1 MFLLASDFD
10 RTFYI
15 NNYDFKCNL
24 KLLPEFMK
32 SNVFAIVTG
41 RSYDDYM
48 NVTKNC
54 IPVNYLIINHGAT
67 ILKDDIV
74 INSTPISNKTVTK
87 LKKIFNFDD
96 LEYFACKD
104 KFSRVDIDTKD
115 LSKINIT
122 MQDNLVAKKAVDY
135 INQYFDDIKAY
146 ILFHKNQLEIV
157 SAMAN
162 KRNAVKYIANLEN
175 INRYNIYT
183 VGDGYTDFEM
193 IKDYNGYC
201 MSDCVSELKNVAIKS
216 VDSVGDIINY
226 LTINVSLESV
236 SKELTQFV
244 NDCFGYKNYFE
255 KYMGKIY
262 KDYNS
267 KNHIVIRKDNQI
279 IATALIVPN
288 KIYLDDYKLNVLT
301 IGSICVK
308 REYRKQGYF
317 KMLMGLIKDKSKD
330 YDLSILSGDL
340 KRYRKYNFY
349 PNLLNLYRISA
360 KESNIDF
367 KKIDNTKIDDCI
379 NLYNKRKVHAIRNK
393 SQFIDIC
400 AQWKGEAYYIYKD
413 NLFIGYIIFNT
424 KKDYVSEINGSNI
437 IESLESFAKFK
448 KREYI
453 NVSFLSNDYDNLSNF
468 KDLKVSRTYNRQLY
482 FINDIKR
489 VIEVCLKYK
498 AQYFELAKGS
508 VSIKIDDCII
518 RITVLNNITVEED
531 DKYDIELTY
540 EQAIELFLNKKMS
553 RNKLLSSWF
562 PIDLDIYNNDL
573 V

>member
-135 INQYFDDIKAY
+135 INRYFDDIKAY

-157 SAMAN
+157 SARAN

-216 VDSVGDIINY
+216 VDSVGNIINY

-244 NDCFGYKNYFE
+244 NDCFEYKNYFE

-288 KIYLDDYKLNVLT
+288 KIYLEDYTLNVLT

-453 NVSFLSNDYDNLSNF
+453 NVSFLSNDYDNLNNF

>member
-122 MQDNLVAKKAVDY
+122 MQDNLVAKKAVNY
-135 INQYFDDIKAY
+135 INQHFDDIKAY

-157 SAMAN
+157 SARAD

-226 LTINVSLESV
+226 LTINVSLEPV

-288 KIYLDDYKLNVLT
+288 KIYLDDYTLNVLT

-308 REYRKQGYF
+308 SEYRKQGYF
-317 KMLMGLIKDKSKD
+317 KMLMWLIKDKSKD

-349 PNLLNLYRISA
+349 PNLLNLYRVSA

-453 NVSFLSNDYDNLSNF
+453 NVSFLSNDYDNLNNF

-508 VSIKIDDCII
+508 VSIKIEDCII

>member
-135 INQYFDDIKAY
+135 INQHFDDIKAY

-157 SAMAN
+157 SARAN

-279 IATALIVPN
+279 IATE
-288 KIYLDDYKLNVLT
+288 
-301 IGSICVK
+301 IGRAHV
-308 REYRKQGYF
+308 
-317 KMLMGLIKDKSKD
+317 
-330 YDLSILSGDL
+330 
-340 KRYRKYNFY
+340 
-349 PNLLNLYRISA
+349 
-360 KESNIDF
+360 
-367 KKIDNTKIDDCI
+367 
-379 NLYNKRKVHAIRNK
+379 
-393 SQFIDIC
+393 
-400 AQWKGEAYYIYKD
+400 
-413 NLFIGYIIFNT
+413 
-424 KKDYVSEINGSNI
+424 
-437 IESLESFAKFK
+437 
-448 KREYI
+448 
-453 NVSFLSNDYDNLSNF
+453 
-468 KDLKVSRTYNRQLY
+468 
-482 FINDIKR
+482 
-489 VIEVCLKYK
+489 
-498 AQYFELAKGS
+498 
-508 VSIKIDDCII
+508 
-518 RITVLNNITVEED
+518 
-531 DKYDIELTY
+531 
-540 EQAIELFLNKKMS
+540 
-553 RNKLLSSWF
+553 
-562 PIDLDIYNNDL
+562 
-573 V
+573 

>member
-216 VDSVGDIINY
+216 VDSVGNIINY

-288 KIYLDDYKLNVLT
+288 KIYLDDYTLNVLT

-308 REYRKQGYF
+308 SEYRKQGYF
-317 KMLMGLIKDKSKD
+317 KMLMRLIKDKSKD

-349 PNLLNLYRISA
+349 PNLLNLYRVSA
-360 KESNIDF
+360 KDNNIDF

-453 NVSFLSNDYDNLSNF
+453 NVSFLSNDYDNLNNF

>member
-135 INQYFDDIKAY
+135 INRYFDDIKAY

-157 SAMAN
+157 SARAN

-288 KIYLDDYKLNVLT
+288 KIYLEDYTLNVLT

-317 KMLMGLIKDKSKD
+317 KMLMRLIKDKSKD

-453 NVSFLSNDYDNLSNF
+453 NVSFLSNDYDNLNNF

-508 VSIKIDDCII
+508 VSIKIEDCII

>member
-135 INQYFDDIKAY
+135 INRYFDDIKAY

-236 SKELTQFV
+236 RKELTQFV

-288 KIYLDDYKLNVLT
+288 KIYLDDYTLNVLT

-308 REYRKQGYF
+308 SEYRKQGYF
-317 KMLMGLIKDKSKD
+317 KMLMRLIKDKSKD

-349 PNLLNLYRISA
+349 PNLLNLYRVSA
-360 KESNIDF
+360 KDNNIDF

-453 NVSFLSNDYDNLSNF
+453 NVSFLSNDYDNLNNF

>member
-135 INQYFDDIKAY
+135 INRYFDDIKAY

-157 SAMAN
+157 SARAN

-216 VDSVGDIINY
+216 VDSVGNIINY

-288 KIYLDDYKLNVLT
+288 KIYLEDYTLNVLT

-317 KMLMGLIKDKSKD
+317 KMLMRLIKDKSKD

-453 NVSFLSNDYDNLSNF
+453 NVSFLSNDYDNLNNF

-508 VSIKIDDCII
+508 VSIKIEDCII

>member
-135 INQYFDDIKAY
+135 INQRFDDIKAY

-157 SAMAN
+157 SARAN

-288 KIYLDDYKLNVLT
+288 KIYLDDYTLNVLT

-308 REYRKQGYF
+308 SEYRKQGYF
-317 KMLMGLIKDKSKD
+317 KMLMRLIKDKSKD

-349 PNLLNLYRISA
+349 PNLLNLYRVSA
-360 KESNIDF
+360 KDNNIDF

-453 NVSFLSNDYDNLSNF
+453 NVSFLSNDYDNLNNF

>member
-135 INQYFDDIKAY
+135 INRYFDDIKAY

-157 SAMAN
+157 SARAN

-288 KIYLDDYKLNVLT
+288 KIYLEDYTLNVLT

-317 KMLMGLIKDKSKD
+317 KMLMRLIKDKSKD

-453 NVSFLSNDYDNLSNF
+453 NVSFLSNDYDNLNNF

>member
-135 INQYFDDIKAY
+135 INRYFDDIKAY

-157 SAMAN
+157 SARAN

-216 VDSVGDIINY
+216 VDSVGNIINY

-244 NDCFGYKNYFE
+244 NDCFEYKNYFE

-288 KIYLDDYKLNVLT
+288 KIYLEDYTLNVLT

-317 KMLMGLIKDKSKD
+317 KMLMRLIKDKSKD

-349 PNLLNLYRISA
+349 PNLLNLYRVSA
-360 KESNIDF
+360 KDNNIDF

-453 NVSFLSNDYDNLSNF
+453 NVSFLSNDYDNLNNF

>member
-122 MQDNLVAKKAVDY
+122 LQDNLVAKKAVDY
-135 INQYFDDIKAY
+135 INRYFDDIKAY

-157 SAMAN
+157 SARAN

-216 VDSVGDIINY
+216 VDSVGNIINY

-288 KIYLDDYKLNVLT
+288 KIYLDDYTLNVLT

-308 REYRKQGYF
+308 SEYRKQGYF
-317 KMLMGLIKDKSKD
+317 KMLMRLIKDKSKD

-349 PNLLNLYRISA
+349 PNLLNLYRVSA
-360 KESNIDF
+360 KDNNIDF

-453 NVSFLSNDYDNLSNF
+453 NVSFLSNDYDNLNNF

>member
-135 INQYFDDIKAY
+135 INQHFDDIKAY

-157 SAMAN
+157 SARAN

-288 KIYLDDYKLNVLT
+288 KIYLEDYTLNVLT

-349 PNLLNLYRISA
+349 PNLLNLYRVSA
-360 KESNIDF
+360 KDNNIDF

-453 NVSFLSNDYDNLSNF
+453 NVSFLSNDYDNLNNF

>member
-24 KLLPEFMK
+24 KLLSEFMK

-135 INQYFDDIKAY
+135 INRYFDDIKAY

-157 SAMAN
+157 SARAN

-288 KIYLDDYKLNVLT
+288 KIYLDDYTLNVLT

-308 REYRKQGYF
+308 SEYRKQGYF
-317 KMLMGLIKDKSKD
+317 KMLMRLIKDKSKD

-349 PNLLNLYRISA
+349 PNLLNLYRVSA
-360 KESNIDF
+360 KDNNIDF

-453 NVSFLSNDYDNLSNF
+453 NVSFLSNDYDNLNNF

>member
-157 SAMAN
+157 SARAN

-244 NDCFGYKNYFE
+244 NDCCGYKNYFE

-288 KIYLDDYKLNVLT
+288 KIYLDDYTLNVLT

-308 REYRKQGYF
+308 SEYRKQGYF
-317 KMLMGLIKDKSKD
+317 KMLMRLIKDKSKD

-349 PNLLNLYRISA
+349 PNLLNLYRVSA

-453 NVSFLSNDYDNLSNF
+453 NVSFLSNDYDNLNNF

-508 VSIKIDDCII
+508 VSIKIEDCII
-518 RITVLNNITVEED
+518 RITVLNNITVEKD

>member
-135 INQYFDDIKAY
+135 INQHFDDIKAY

-157 SAMAN
+157 SARAN

-288 KIYLDDYKLNVLT
+288 KIYLEDYTLNVLT

-317 KMLMGLIKDKSKD
+317 KMLMRLIKDKSKD

-340 KRYRKYNFY
+340 KKYRKYNFY

-453 NVSFLSNDYDNLSNF
+453 NVSFLSNDYDNLNNF

>member
-74 INSTPISNKTVTK
+74 INSIPISNKTVTK

-135 INQYFDDIKAY
+135 INRYFDDIKAY

-157 SAMAN
+157 SARAN

-216 VDSVGDIINY
+216 VDSVGNIINY

-288 KIYLDDYKLNVLT
+288 KIYLEDYTLNVLT

-453 NVSFLSNDYDNLSNF
+453 NVSFLSNDYDNLNNF

>member
-135 INQYFDDIKAY
+135 INRYFDDIKAY

-157 SAMAN
+157 SARAN

-216 VDSVGDIINY
+216 VDSVGNIINY
-226 LTINVSLESV
+226 LTINVSLEPV

-288 KIYLDDYKLNVLT
+288 KIYLDDYTLNVLT

-308 REYRKQGYF
+308 SEYRKQGYF
-317 KMLMGLIKDKSKD
+317 KMLMRLIKDKSKD

-453 NVSFLSNDYDNLSNF
+453 NVSFLSNDYDNLNNF

>member
-135 INQYFDDIKAY
+135 INRYFDDIKAY

-157 SAMAN
+157 SARAN

-216 VDSVGDIINY
+216 VDSVGNIINY

-288 KIYLDDYKLNVLT
+288 KIYLDDYTLNVLT

-317 KMLMGLIKDKSKD
+317 KMLMRLIKDKSKD

-349 PNLLNLYRISA
+349 PNLLNLYRVSA
-360 KESNIDF
+360 KDNNIDF

-453 NVSFLSNDYDNLSNF
+453 NVSFLSNDYDNLNNF

>member
-135 INQYFDDIKAY
+135 INRYFDDIKAY

-157 SAMAN
+157 SARAN

-288 KIYLDDYKLNVLT
+288 KIYLDDYTLNVLT

-308 REYRKQGYF
+308 SEYRKQGYF
-317 KMLMGLIKDKSKD
+317 KMLMRLIKDKSKD

-349 PNLLNLYRISA
+349 PNLLNLYRVSA
-360 KESNIDF
+360 KDNNIDF

-453 NVSFLSNDYDNLSNF
+453 NVSFLSNDYDNLNNF

>member
-24 KLLPEFMK
+24 GLLPDFMK
-32 SNVFAIVTG
+32 SNVFTIVTG

-54 IPVNYLIINHGAT
+54 VPMNYLIINHGAT
-67 ILKDDIV
+67 VLKDDEV
-74 INSTPISNKTVTK
+74 IKSTPISNKTVTR

-104 KFSRVDIDTKD
+104 KFSRVDIDTKN

-122 MQDNLVAKKAVDY
+122 MQDNLVAKKAVNY
-135 INQYFDDIKAY
+135 INQHFDDIKAY
-146 ILFHKNQLEIV
+146 ILFHKNQFEIV
-157 SAMAN
+157 SSEAN
-162 KRNAVKYIANLEN
+162 KRNAIKYIADLEK
-175 INRYNIYT
+175 ITQYNIYT
-183 VGDGYTDFEM
+183 VGDGYTDMEM

-201 MSDCVSELKNVAIKS
+201 MSDCVDELKSIAIKS
-216 VDSVGDIINY
+216 VSSVGDIIKY
-226 LTINVSLESV
+226 LTVNICLEPV

-244 NDCFGYKNYFE
+244 NSCFGYKNYFE

-262 KDYNS
+262 NDYNNR
-267 KNHIVIRKDNQI
+267 NHIVIRKDNQI

-288 KIYLDDYKLNVLT
+288 QIYLDDYILDVLT

-308 REYRKQGYF
+308 EEYRKQGYF
-317 KMLMGLIKDKSKD
+317 KMLMGIINDKSKS

-340 KRYRKYNFY
+340 KRYQNYGFY
-349 PNLLNLYRISA
+349 PNLLNLYRIDA
-360 KESNIDF
+360 KDNNIEF
-367 KKIDNTKIDDCI
+367 KKIDNTKIDDCLT
-379 NLYNKRKVHAIRNK
+379 LYNKKKVHAIRKK
-393 SQFIDIC
+393 SQFTQLC
-400 AQWKGEAYYIYKD
+400 TQWKGESYYIYKD
-413 NLFIGYIIFNT
+413 NLFIGYIIFNN
-424 KKDYVSEINGSNI
+424 KKDYVSEINGNDI
-437 IESLESFAKFK
+437 IKSLESFAKFK

-453 NVSFLSNDYDNLSNF
+453 NVNFLSNDYDNLNNF
-468 KDLKVSRTYNRQLY
+468 KNFKVSKTYNRQLY
-482 FINDIKR
+482 SINNIKK

-498 AQYFELAKGS
+498 SKYFELAKGS
-508 VSIKIDDCII
+508 ISIKIDKDII
-518 RITVLNNITVEED
+518 KITVLNNIIVEDD
-531 DKYDIELTY
+531 DKYDLELTY
-540 EQAIELFLNKKMS
+540 EQAIELLLNKKMS

-562 PIDLDIYNNDL
+562 PLDLDIYNNDL

>member
-74 INSTPISNKTVTK
+74 INSTPISNKTVTQ

-157 SAMAN
+157 SARAN

-201 MSDCVSELKNVAIKS
+201 MSDCISELKNVAIKS

-226 LTINVSLESV
+226 LTINVSSEPV

-244 NDCFGYKNYFE
+244 NDCFEYKNYFE

-288 KIYLDDYKLNVLT
+288 KIYLDDYTLNVLT

-308 REYRKQGYF
+308 SEYRKQGYF
-317 KMLMGLIKDKSKD
+317 KMLMGLIKNKSKD

-340 KRYRKYNFY
+340 KKYRKYNFY

-453 NVSFLSNDYDNLSNF
+453 NVSFLSNDYDNLNNF
-468 KDLKVSRTYNRQLY
+468 KDLKMSRTYNRQLY

>member
-135 INQYFDDIKAY
+135 INRYFDDIKAY

-157 SAMAN
+157 SARAN

-216 VDSVGDIINY
+216 VDSVGNIINY

-288 KIYLDDYKLNVLT
+288 KIYLDDYTLNVLT

-308 REYRKQGYF
+308 SEYRKQGYF
-317 KMLMGLIKDKSKD
+317 KMLMRLIKDKSKD

-349 PNLLNLYRISA
+349 PNLLNLYRVSA
-360 KESNIDF
+360 KDNNIDF

-453 NVSFLSNDYDNLSNF
+453 NVSFLSNDYDNLNNF

>member
-135 INQYFDDIKAY
+135 INRYFDDIKAY

-157 SAMAN
+157 SARAN

-216 VDSVGDIINY
+216 VDSVGNIINY

-288 KIYLDDYKLNVLT
+288 KIYLDDYTLNVLT

-308 REYRKQGYF
+308 SEYRKQGYF
-317 KMLMGLIKDKSKD
+317 KMLMRLIKDKSKD

-349 PNLLNLYRISA
+349 PNLLNLYRVSA

-453 NVSFLSNDYDNLSNF
+453 NVSFLSNDYDNLNNF

>member
-135 INQYFDDIKAY
+135 INRYFDDIKAY

-157 SAMAN
+157 SARAN

-288 KIYLDDYKLNVLT
+288 KIYLDDYTLNVLT

-308 REYRKQGYF
+308 SEYRKQGYF
-317 KMLMGLIKDKSKD
+317 KMLMRLIKDKSKD

-453 NVSFLSNDYDNLSNF
+453 NVSFLSNDYDNLNNF

>member
-122 MQDNLVAKKAVDY
+122 LQDNLVAKKAVDY
-135 INQYFDDIKAY
+135 INQHFDDIKAY

-157 SAMAN
+157 SARAN

-216 VDSVGDIINY
+216 VDSVGNIINY

-288 KIYLDDYKLNVLT
+288 KIYLDDYTLNVLT

-308 REYRKQGYF
+308 SEYRKQGYF

-340 KRYRKYNFY
+340 KKYRKYNFY
-349 PNLLNLYRISA
+349 PNLLNLYRVSA

-453 NVSFLSNDYDNLSNF
+453 NVSFLSNDYDNLNNF

>member
-135 INQYFDDIKAY
+135 INRYFDDIKAY

-157 SAMAN
+157 SARAN

-244 NDCFGYKNYFE
+244 NDCFEYKNYFE

-288 KIYLDDYKLNVLT
+288 KIYLEDYTLNVLT

-349 PNLLNLYRISA
+349 PNLLNLYRVSA
-360 KESNIDF
+360 KDNNIDF

-453 NVSFLSNDYDNLSNF
+453 NVSFLSNDYDNLNNF

>member
-24 KLLPEFMK
+24 ELLPNFMK

-54 IPVNYLIINHGAT
+54 VPMNYLIINHGAT
-67 ILKDDIV
+67 ILKDDEV
-74 INSTPISNKTVTK
+74 IKSTPISNKTVTK

-122 MQDNLVAKKAVDY
+122 MQDNLVTKKAVDY
-135 INQYFDDIKAY
+135 INQHFEDIKAY
-146 ILFHKNQLEIV
+146 ILFHKNQFEIV
-157 SAMAN
+157 SSETN
-162 KRNAVKYIANLEN
+162 KRNAIKYIADLEK
-175 INRYNIYT
+175 ITQYHIYT
-183 VGDGYTDFEM
+183 VGDGYTDMEM

-201 MSDCVSELKNVAIKS
+201 MSDCVDELKSVAIKS
-216 VDSVGDIINY
+216 ISSVGDIIKY
-226 LTINVSLESV
+226 LTVNVCLESV

-244 NDCFGYKNYFE
+244 NSCFGYKNYFE

-262 KDYNS
+262 NDYNN
-267 KNHIVIRKDNQI
+267 KNHIVIRKDSQI

-288 KIYLDDYKLNVLT
+288 KIYLDDYTLDVLT

-308 REYRKQGYF
+308 EDYRKQGYF
-317 KMLMGLIKDKSKD
+317 KMLMGLINDKSKS

-340 KRYRKYNFY
+340 KRYQKYNFY
-349 PNLLNLYRISA
+349 PNLLNLYRIDA
-360 KESNIDF
+360 KDNNIEF
-367 KKIDNTKIDDCI
+367 KKIDDTNIDDCL
-379 NLYNKRKVHAIRNK
+379 NLYNKKKVHAIRDK
-393 SQFIDIC
+393 SQFIQLC
-400 AQWKGEAYYIYKD
+400 TQWKGESYYIYKD

-453 NVSFLSNDYDNLSNF
+453 NVNLLSNDYDNLNIFNNF
-468 KDLKVSRTYNRQLY
+468 KVSKTYNKQLY
-482 FINDIKR
+482 SINNIKK

-498 AQYFELAKGS
+498 SKYFELAKGS
-508 VSIKIDDCII
+508 ISIKIDDYII
-518 RITVLNNITVEED
+518 RITVLNNITVED
-531 DKYDIELTY
+531 DCKYDIELTY
-540 EQAIELFLNKKMS
+540 EQAIELLLNKKMT

-562 PIDLDIYNNDL
+562 PLDLDIYNNDL

>member
-15 NNYDFKCNL
+15 NNCDFKCNL

-74 INSTPISNKTVTK
+74 INSIPISNKTVTK

-135 INQYFDDIKAY
+135 INRYFDDIKAY

-157 SAMAN
+157 SARAN

-216 VDSVGDIINY
+216 VDSVGNIINY
-226 LTINVSLESV
+226 LTINVSLEPV
-236 SKELTQFV
+236 SK
-244 NDCFGYKNYFE
+244 
-255 KYMGKIY
+255 
-262 KDYNS
+262 
-267 KNHIVIRKDNQI
+267 
-279 IATALIVPN
+279 
-288 KIYLDDYKLNVLT
+288 
-301 IGSICVK
+301 
-308 REYRKQGYF
+308 
-317 KMLMGLIKDKSKD
+317 
-330 YDLSILSGDL
+330 
-340 KRYRKYNFY
+340 
-349 PNLLNLYRISA
+349 
-360 KESNIDF
+360 
-367 KKIDNTKIDDCI
+367 
-379 NLYNKRKVHAIRNK
+379 
-393 SQFIDIC
+393 
-400 AQWKGEAYYIYKD
+400 
-413 NLFIGYIIFNT
+413 
-424 KKDYVSEINGSNI
+424 
-437 IESLESFAKFK
+437 
-448 KREYI
+448 
-453 NVSFLSNDYDNLSNF
+453 
-468 KDLKVSRTYNRQLY
+468 
-482 FINDIKR
+482 
-489 VIEVCLKYK
+489 
-498 AQYFELAKGS
+498 
-508 VSIKIDDCII
+508 
-518 RITVLNNITVEED
+518 
-531 DKYDIELTY
+531 
-540 EQAIELFLNKKMS
+540 
-553 RNKLLSSWF
+553 
-562 PIDLDIYNNDL
+562 
-573 V
+573 

>member
-135 INQYFDDIKAY
+135 INQRFDDIKAY

-157 SAMAN
+157 SARAN

-236 SKELTQFV
+236 RKELTQFV

-288 KIYLDDYKLNVLT
+288 KIYLDDYTLNVLT

-308 REYRKQGYF
+308 SEYRKQGYF
-317 KMLMGLIKDKSKD
+317 KMLMRLIKDKSKD

-349 PNLLNLYRISA
+349 PNLLNLYRVSA

-453 NVSFLSNDYDNLSNF
+453 NVSFLSNDYDNLNNF

>member
-96 LEYFACKD
+96 LEYFAFKD

-135 INQYFDDIKAY
+135 INRYFDDIKAY

-157 SAMAN
+157 SARAN

-216 VDSVGDIINY
+216 VDSVGNIINY

-288 KIYLDDYKLNVLT
+288 KIYLEDYTLNVLT

-317 KMLMGLIKDKSKD
+317 KMLMRLIKDKSKD

-453 NVSFLSNDYDNLSNF
+453 NVSFLSNDYDNLNNF

>member
-135 INQYFDDIKAY
+135 INRYFDDIKAY

-157 SAMAN
+157 SARAN

-216 VDSVGDIINY
+216 VDSVGNIINY

-288 KIYLDDYKLNVLT
+288 KIYLEDYTLNVLT

-317 KMLMGLIKDKSKD
+317 KMLMRLIKDKSKD

-453 NVSFLSNDYDNLSNF
+453 NVSFLSNDYDNLNNF

>member
-24 KLLPEFMK
+24 KLLSEFMK

-135 INQYFDDIKAY
+135 INRYFDDIKAY

-157 SAMAN
+157 SARAN

-288 KIYLDDYKLNVLT
+288 KIYLDDYTLNVLT

-308 REYRKQGYF
+308 SEYRKQGYF

-340 KRYRKYNFY
+340 KKYRKYNFY
-349 PNLLNLYRISA
+349 PNLLNLYRVSA

-453 NVSFLSNDYDNLSNF
+453 NVSFLSNDYDNLNNF

>member
-24 KLLPEFMK
+24 KLLSEFMK

-135 INQYFDDIKAY
+135 INRYFDDIKAY

-157 SAMAN
+157 SARAN

-288 KIYLDDYKLNVLT
+288 KIYLEDYTLNVLT

-317 KMLMGLIKDKSKD
+317 KMLMRLIKDKSKD

-349 PNLLNLYRISA
+349 PNLLNLYRVSA

-453 NVSFLSNDYDNLSNF
+453 NVSFLSNDYDNLNNF

>member
-157 SAMAN
+157 SARAN

-236 SKELTQFV
+236 SKELTKFV

-288 KIYLDDYKLNVLT
+288 KIYLDDYTLNVLT

-308 REYRKQGYF
+308 SEYRKQGYF

-453 NVSFLSNDYDNLSNF
+453 NVSFLSNDYDNLNNF

-508 VSIKIDDCII
+508 VSIKIEDCII

>member
-54 IPVNYLIINHGAT
+54 IPINYLIINHGAT
-67 ILKDDIV
+67 ILKDDEV

-135 INQYFDDIKAY
+135 INQHFDDIKAY

-157 SAMAN
+157 SARAN
-162 KRNAVKYIANLEN
+162 KSNAVKYIANLEN

-201 MSDCVSELKNVAIKS
+201 MSDCVDELKNVAIKS

-262 KDYNS
+262 NDYNS

-288 KIYLDDYKLNVLT
+288 KIYLDDYTLNVLT
-301 IGSICVK
+301 TGSICVK

-349 PNLLNLYRISA
+349 PNLLNLYRIDA
-360 KESNIDF
+360 KDNNIDF
-367 KKIDNTKIDDCI
+367 KKIDNTKIEDCI

-400 AQWKGEAYYIYKD
+400 NQWKGEAYYIYKD

-437 IESLESFAKFK
+437 IESLESFAKEK

-453 NVSFLSNDYDNLSNF
+453 NVSFLSNDYDNLNSF
-468 KDLKVSRTYNRQLY
+468 KDLKVSRIYNRQLY

-518 RITVLNNITVEED
+518 RITVLNNITIEDD

-562 PIDLDIYNNDL
+562 PLDLEIYNNDL

>member
-135 INQYFDDIKAY
+135 INQHFDDIKAY

-157 SAMAN
+157 SARAN

-288 KIYLDDYKLNVLT
+288 KIYLDDYTLNVLT

-308 REYRKQGYF
+308 SEYRKQGYF
-317 KMLMGLIKDKSKD
+317 KMLMRLIKDKSKD

-349 PNLLNLYRISA
+349 PNLLNLYRVSA

-453 NVSFLSNDYDNLSNF
+453 NVSFLSNDYDNLNNF

-553 RNKLLSSWF
+553 RNRLLSSWF

>member
-135 INQYFDDIKAY
+135 INRYFDDIKAY

-157 SAMAN
+157 SARAN

-216 VDSVGDIINY
+216 VDSVGNIINY

-244 NDCFGYKNYFE
+244 NDCFEYKNYFE

-288 KIYLDDYKLNVLT
+288 KIYLEDYTLNVLT

-317 KMLMGLIKDKSKD
+317 KMLMRLIKDKSKD

-453 NVSFLSNDYDNLSNF
+453 NVSFLSNDYDNLNNF